1 MKTYNETTRVHSVSQ
16 LIRHSRC
23 LQMCRTAMAQM
34 DNGDII
40 MTGVNTS
47 GVDPSWQLR
56 PNFTFSDPCNSQQV
70 DQYLAMTLG
79 PRQVAWSKLLPMTVI
94 YSLIF
99 VSGLVGNLSTCI
111 VIVQNPHMHTATNYY
126 LFNLAVSDL
135 LTLVFGLPND
145 LVTYWRQY
153 PYAFGSTFCS
163 VRNLVA
169 EMTSNTSVL
178 TIVAFTLERY
188 LAICHPLYKHKMSN
202 QLPRVLKILTIVWL
216 IAFVSALPF
225 AARSGLRYEFVN
237 DIQLDDSAFC
247 IVQGSD
253 SVNIALFVGSTVTFF
268 ILPMIF
274 IIILYMRIGFKLR
287 RSTSYKSAY
296 QASLKESLSSGE
308 TMKPGTTTS
317 EPVRKFSL
325 INGTRQQQHHLS
337 SSRKIIKL
345 LVCVVIIFFICY
357 APYHGQRLM
366 YAYGTHIGWTHRL
379 RALNEE
385 LFYIAGCL
393 YFVNCTINPI
403 LYNVISKKYRAAFK
417 HTLCRCC
424 GLRATST
431 YSQGDHRLSYSSL
444 GMSNQQRALE
454 RKRYSEGNLVSVGSM
469 KFDLALPV
477 PLTHSGSVMVGDP
490 MARVHAV
497 DAGPLVSRASL
508 IQKTNHIATCLPNDS
523 SMVPH
528 VPIHHTT
535 TCNPCTT
542 TRTSPVALRSL
553 LRRNRSVSMRS
564 TVTFLDTPSI
574 KGCIRDPSIWC
585 IEEVGCDGRSQEV
598 G

>member
-385 LFYIAGCL
+385 LFYIAG
-393 YFVNCTINPI
+393 
-403 LYNVISKKYRAAFK
+403 
-417 HTLCRCC
+417 
-424 GLRATST
+424 
-431 YSQGDHRLSYSSL
+431 DHRLSYSSL